1 MIELLMG
8 AVKLALSEDA
18 RKSASG
24 LIEFIRKS
32 PDWQKDICKLEA
44 KVDCDS
50 REHAYL
56 LGGLTADKMTSL
68 CYVHDAVNA
77 FSYVYRELTSNAFEH
92 GCKPASRDRA
102 TIVIEITA
110 HYISLTVLN
119 PRRTTFDLA
128 ALLEQRAAHL
138 KKDSRSKRGRG
149 LVICNE
155 FADTL
160 TAVENGGG
168 VKAVFFSP
176 AVVLHANQLE
186 GLAIIH
192 VMQGLANP
200 SLRRR
205 IKALAEQNLERDL
218 ILDLGG
224 FNDGPNYQSDHRERR
239 HCPSTSIFTGSLE
252 LVERFEIAGRRLIVL
267 VPPGPRTEIFRIGTF
282 DPSLLAYSVEEAA
295 DRLGQPQLTGKIE
308 RLIRNPKSEPSS
320 QEIVSPEHLPRSS
333 RVRRGIK
340 RQRVGE

>member
-1 MIELLMG
+1 MIELLLG
-8 AVKLALSEDA
+8 AVKLVLSEDA

-24 LIEFIRKS
+24 LIDFIRKS
-32 PDWQKDICKLEA
+32 PDWQKDICTLEA

-68 CYVHDAVNA
+68 AYVPDAVDA

-92 GCKPASRDRA
+92 GCKAGSKDRA
-102 TIVIEITA
+102 TIIIDITG
-110 HYISLTVLN
+110 HYVSLTVSN
-119 PRRTTFDLA
+119 PRGTKFDLA

-168 VKAVFFSP
+168 VKALFFKP
-176 AVVLHANQLE
+176 TVVLHVNQLE

-192 VMQGLANP
+192 VLEGLANP

-205 IKALAEQNLERDL
+205 IKTLAEQNLDRDL
-218 ILDLGG
+218 ILDLAG
-224 FNDGPNYQSDHRERR
+224 FSDAPNDEGRHSERR
-239 HCPSTSIFTGSLE
+239 HHPSTTVVTGSLE
-252 LVERFEIAGRRLIVL
+252 LLDRFELAGRKLIVL
-267 VPPGPRTEIFRIGTF
+267 VPPGPRADIFRLGIF
-282 DPSLLAYSVEEAA
+282 DPSVLAFSVEGAA
-295 DRLGQPQLTGKIE
+295 ERLGKPQLKAKIE
-308 RLIRNPKSEPSS
+308 RLIRNPKPEPWRG
-320 QEIVSPEHLPRSS
+320 PR
-333 RVRRGIK
+333 K
-340 RQRVGE
+340 